1 MKRIE
6 DIDHHFKINA
16 DIPRDYRFFDP
27 RQEPMQLYGLAPN
40 DQGSYCRLPLD
51 FLKECNDGV
60 KVLAWHLAGAC
71 VRFSTDAR
79 GLAVIWSLK
88 DKGNMPHFTACGQSG
103 LELFEESDEGVVQIR
118 NFIPAMDTGSFG
130 CALNQSAFTPLPGG
144 LRHYVLYFPLY
155 NGLDELMLGFPPDA
169 RVEKGRT
176 PRIEKPIVFYGSSI
190 TNGASAT
197 HAGNAYVSIVC
208 RRLDAS
214 FLNLGFSGSARGE
227 ESIARYIA
235 GLDMSL
241 FVMDYDHNAPDAA
254 HLEATHER
262 FFRIVREAQPDL
274 PIALISKPD
283 FDIDPEGNAA
293 RRAVIRRTYE
303 HALAAGDARVRFIDG
318 ETLFGTTERRDCLVD
333 GTHPNDLGFRRMANA
348 ITPVLRELLGL

>member
-1 MKRIE
+1 MIDQVSSGVSEVAKFPSGARVRFATDSRRIALCAVVGPAGY
-6 DIDHHFKINA
+6 IKNVGAIGKC
-16 DIPRDYRFFDP
+16 
-27 RQEPMQLYGLAPN
+27 GLAGYVDGEWHYVVYPAAS
-40 DQGSYCRLPLD
+40 DAEEMTGAYDLDGKMHEHTVYLPL
-51 FLKECNDGV
+51 
-60 KVLAWHLAGAC
+60 
-71 VRFSTDAR
+71 
-79 GLAVIWSLK
+79 
-88 DKGNMPHFTACGQSG
+88 
-103 LELFEESDEGVVQIR
+103 
-118 NFIPAMDTGSFG
+118 
-130 CALNQSAFTPLPGG
+130 FTPLYD
-144 LRHYVLYFPLY
+144 LMI
-155 NGLDELMLGFPPDA
+155 GLDDDAQVKPPRPYA
-169 RVEKGRT
+169 VQ
-176 PRIEKPIVFYGSSI
+176 KPIVFYGSSI

-333 GTHPNDLGFRRMANA
+333 GTHPNDLGFRRMADA

>member
-1 MKRIE
+1 MKWY
-6 DIDHHFKINA
+6 HLT
-16 DIPRDYRFFDP
+16 DP
-27 RQEPMQLYGLAPN
+27 ALSLEGLALS
-40 DQGSYCRLPLD
+40 DREGRRYWRLPAD
-51 FLKECNDGV
+51 VIDQVNSGV
-60 KVLAWHLAGAC
+60 SEVAKFPSGARVRFATDSRRIALCAVVGPAGYIKNVGAIGKCGLAGYVDGEWHYVVYPTA
-71 VRFSTDAR
+71 SDA
-79 GLAVIWSLK
+79 
-88 DKGNMPHFTACGQSG
+88 
-103 LELFEESDEGVVQIR
+103 EE
-118 NFIPAMDTGSFG
+118 MTGAYDLDG
-130 CALNQSAFTPLPGG
+130 KMHEHTVYLPLFTPLYD
-144 LRHYVLYFPLY
+144 LMI
-155 NGLDELMLGFPPDA
+155 GLDDDAQVKPPRPYA
-169 RVEKGRT
+169 VQ
-176 PRIEKPIVFYGSSI
+176 KPIVFYGSSI

-227 ESIARYIA
+227 ENIARYIA

-333 GTHPNDLGFRRMANA
+333 GTHPNDLGFRRMADA
-348 ITPVLRELLGL
+348 ITPVLRELLCL

>member
-1 MKRIE
+1 MKWY
-6 DIDHHFKINA
+6 HLT
-16 DIPRDYRFFDP
+16 DP
-27 RQEPMQLYGLAPN
+27 ALSLEGLALS
-40 DQGSYCRLPLD
+40 DREGRRYWRLPAD
-51 FLKECNDGV
+51 VIDQVNSGV
-60 KVLAWHLAGAC
+60 SEVAKFPSGARVRFATDSRRIALCAVVGPAGYIKNVGAIGKCGLAGYVDGEWHYVVYPAA
-71 VRFSTDAR
+71 SDA
-79 GLAVIWSLK
+79 
-88 DKGNMPHFTACGQSG
+88 
-103 LELFEESDEGVVQIR
+103 EE
-118 NFIPAMDTGSFG
+118 MTGAYDLDG
-130 CALNQSAFTPLPGG
+130 KMHEHTVYLPLFTPLYD
-144 LRHYVLYFPLY
+144 LMI
-155 NGLDELMLGFPPDA
+155 GLDDDAQVKPPRPYA
-169 RVEKGRT
+169 VQ
-176 PRIEKPIVFYGSSI
+176 KPIVFYGSSI

-227 ESIARYIA
+227 ENIARYIA

-241 FVMDYDHNAPDAA
+241 FLMDYDHNAPDAA

-333 GTHPNDLGFRRMANA
+333 GTHPNDLGFRRMADA

>member
-1 MKRIE
+1 MKWY
-6 DIDHHFKINA
+6 HLT
-16 DIPRDYRFFDP
+16 DP
-27 RQEPMQLYGLAPN
+27 ALSLEGLALS
-40 DQGSYCRLPLD
+40 DREGRRYWRLPAD
-51 FLKECNDGV
+51 VIDQVNPGV
-60 KVLAWHLAGAC
+60 SEVAKFPSGAR
-71 VRFSTDAR
+71 VRFSTDSRRIALCAVVGPAGYIKNVGAIGKC
-79 GLAVIWSLK
+79 GLAGYVDGEWHYVVYPAAS
-88 DKGNMPHFTACGQSG
+88 DA
-103 LELFEESDEGVVQIR
+103 EE
-118 NFIPAMDTGSFG
+118 MTGAYDLDG
-130 CALNQSAFTPLPGG
+130 KMHEHTVYLPLFTPLYD
-144 LRHYVLYFPLY
+144 LMI
-155 NGLDELMLGFPPDA
+155 GLDDDAQVKPPRPYA
-169 RVEKGRT
+169 VQ
-176 PRIEKPIVFYGSSI
+176 KPIVFYGSSI

-227 ESIARYIA
+227 ENIARYIA

-262 FFRIVREAQPDL
+262 FFRIVREAQPGL

-333 GTHPNDLGFRRMANA
+333 GTHPNDLGFRRMADA

>member
-1 MKRIE
+1 MKWY
-6 DIDHHFKINA
+6 HLT
-16 DIPRDYRFFDP
+16 DP
-27 RQEPMQLYGLAPN
+27 ALSLEGLALS
-40 DQGSYCRLPLD
+40 DREGRRYWRLPAD
-51 FLKECNDGV
+51 VIDQVNSGV
-60 KVLAWHLAGAC
+60 SEVAKFPSGARVRFATDSRRIALCAVVGPAGYIKNVGAIGKCGLAGYVDGEWHYVVYPAA
-71 VRFSTDAR
+71 SDA
-79 GLAVIWSLK
+79 
-88 DKGNMPHFTACGQSG
+88 
-103 LELFEESDEGVVQIR
+103 EE
-118 NFIPAMDTGSFG
+118 MTGAYDLDG
-130 CALNQSAFTPLPGG
+130 KMHEHTVDLPLFTPLYD
-144 LRHYVLYFPLY
+144 LMI
-155 NGLDELMLGFPPDA
+155 GLDDDAQVKPPRPYA
-169 RVEKGRT
+169 VQ
-176 PRIEKPIVFYGSSI
+176 KPIVFYGSSI

-254 HLEATHER
+254 HLEATQER

>member
-1 MKRIE
+1 MKWY
-6 DIDHHFKINA
+6 HLT
-16 DIPRDYRFFDP
+16 DP
-27 RQEPMQLYGLAPN
+27 ALSLEGLALS
-40 DQGSYCRLPLD
+40 DREGRRYWRLPAD
-51 FLKECNDGV
+51 VIDQVNSGV
-60 KVLAWHLAGAC
+60 SEVAKFPSGARVRFATDSRRIALCAVVGPAGYIKNVGAIGKCGLAGYVDGEWHYVVYPTA
-71 VRFSTDAR
+71 SDA
-79 GLAVIWSLK
+79 
-88 DKGNMPHFTACGQSG
+88 
-103 LELFEESDEGVVQIR
+103 EE
-118 NFIPAMDTGSFG
+118 MTGAYDLDG
-130 CALNQSAFTPLPGG
+130 KMHEHTVYLPLFTPLYD
-144 LRHYVLYFPLY
+144 LMI
-155 NGLDELMLGFPPDA
+155 GLDDGAQVKPPRPYA
-169 RVEKGRT
+169 VQ
-176 PRIEKPIVFYGSSI
+176 KPIVFYGSSI

-227 ESIARYIA
+227 ENIARYIA

-333 GTHPNDLGFRRMANA
+333 GTHPNDLGFRRMADA
-348 ITPVLRELLGL
+348 ITPVLRELLCL

>member
-1 MKRIE
+1 MKWY
-6 DIDHHFKINA
+6 HLT
-16 DIPRDYRFFDP
+16 DP
-27 RQEPMQLYGLAPN
+27 ALSLEGLALS
-40 DQGSYCRLPLD
+40 DREGRRYWRLPAD
-51 FLKECNDGV
+51 VIDQVNSGV
-60 KVLAWHLAGAC
+60 SEVAKFPSGARVRFATDSRRIALCAVVGPAGYIKNVGAIGKCGLAGYVDGEWHYVVYPAA
-71 VRFSTDAR
+71 SDA
-79 GLAVIWSLK
+79 
-88 DKGNMPHFTACGQSG
+88 
-103 LELFEESDEGVVQIR
+103 EE
-118 NFIPAMDTGSFG
+118 MTGAYDLDG
-130 CALNQSAFTPLPGG
+130 KMHEHTVYLPLFTPLYD
-144 LRHYVLYFPLY
+144 LMI
-155 NGLDELMLGFPPDA
+155 GLDDDAQVKPPRPYA
-169 RVEKGRT
+169 VQ
-176 PRIEKPIVFYGSSI
+176 KPIVFYGSSI

-235 GLDMSL
+235 ELDMSL

>member
-1 MKRIE
+1 MKWY
-6 DIDHHFKINA
+6 HLT
-16 DIPRDYRFFDP
+16 DP
-27 RQEPMQLYGLAPN
+27 ALSLEGLALS
-40 DQGSYCRLPLD
+40 DREGRRYWRLPAD
-51 FLKECNDGV
+51 VIDQVNSGV
-60 KVLAWHLAGAC
+60 SEVAKFPSGARVRFATDSRRIALCAVVGPAGYIKNVGAIGKCGLAGY
-71 VRFSTDAR
+71 VD
-79 GLAVIWSLK
+79 GEWHYVVY
-88 DKGNMPHFTACGQSG
+88 PTASDV
-103 LELFEESDEGVVQIR
+103 EE
-118 NFIPAMDTGSFG
+118 MTGAYDLDG
-130 CALNQSAFTPLPGG
+130 KMHEHTVYLPLFTPLYD
-144 LRHYVLYFPLY
+144 LMI
-155 NGLDELMLGFPPDA
+155 GLDDDAQVKPPRPYA
-169 RVEKGRT
+169 VQ
-176 PRIEKPIVFYGSSI
+176 KPIVFYGSSI

-333 GTHPNDLGFRRMANA
+333 GTHPNDLGFRRMADA
-348 ITPVLRELLGL
+348 ITPVLRELLCL

>member
-1 MKRIE
+1 MIDQVNSGVSEVAKFPSGARVRFATDSRRIALCAVVGPAGY
-6 DIDHHFKINA
+6 IKNVGAIGKC
-16 DIPRDYRFFDP
+16 
-27 RQEPMQLYGLAPN
+27 GLAGYVDGEWHYVVYPAAS
-40 DQGSYCRLPLD
+40 DAEEMTGAYDLDGKMHEHTVYLPL
-51 FLKECNDGV
+51 
-60 KVLAWHLAGAC
+60 
-71 VRFSTDAR
+71 
-79 GLAVIWSLK
+79 
-88 DKGNMPHFTACGQSG
+88 
-103 LELFEESDEGVVQIR
+103 
-118 NFIPAMDTGSFG
+118 
-130 CALNQSAFTPLPGG
+130 FTPLYD
-144 LRHYVLYFPLY
+144 LMI
-155 NGLDELMLGFPPDA
+155 GLDDDAQVKPPRPYA
-169 RVEKGRT
+169 VQ
-176 PRIEKPIVFYGSSI
+176 KPIVFYGSSI

>member
-1 MKRIE
+1 MKWY
-6 DIDHHFKINA
+6 HLT
-16 DIPRDYRFFDP
+16 DP
-27 RQEPMQLYGLAPN
+27 ALSLEGLALS
-40 DQGSYCRLPLD
+40 DREGRRYWRLPAD
-51 FLKECNDGV
+51 VIDQVNSGV
-60 KVLAWHLAGAC
+60 SEVAKFPSGARVRFATDSRRIALCAVVGPAGYIKNVGAIGKCGLAGYVDGEWHYVVYPVA
-71 VRFSTDAR
+71 SDA
-79 GLAVIWSLK
+79 
-88 DKGNMPHFTACGQSG
+88 
-103 LELFEESDEGVVQIR
+103 EE
-118 NFIPAMDTGSFG
+118 MTGAYDLDG
-130 CALNQSAFTPLPGG
+130 KMHEHTVYLPLFTPLYD
-144 LRHYVLYFPLY
+144 LMI
-155 NGLDELMLGFPPDA
+155 GLDDDTQVKPPRPYA
-169 RVEKGRT
+169 VQ
-176 PRIEKPIVFYGSSI
+176 KPIVFYGSSI

>member
-1 MKRIE
+1 MKWY
-6 DIDHHFKINA
+6 HLT
-16 DIPRDYRFFDP
+16 DP
-27 RQEPMQLYGLAPN
+27 ALSLEGLALS
-40 DQGSYCRLPLD
+40 DREGRRYWRLPAD
-51 FLKECNDGV
+51 VIDQVNSGV
-60 KVLAWHLAGAC
+60 SEVAKFPSGARVRFATDSRRIALCAVVGPAGYIKNVGAIGKCGLAGYVDGEWHYVVYPAA
-71 VRFSTDAR
+71 SDA
-79 GLAVIWSLK
+79 
-88 DKGNMPHFTACGQSG
+88 
-103 LELFEESDEGVVQIR
+103 EE
-118 NFIPAMDTGSFG
+118 MTGAYDLDG
-130 CALNQSAFTPLPGG
+130 KMHEHTVYLPLFTPLYD
-144 LRHYVLYFPLY
+144 LMI
-155 NGLDELMLGFPPDA
+155 GLDDDAQVKPPRPYA
-169 RVEKGRT
+169 VQ
-176 PRIEKPIVFYGSSI
+176 KPIVFYGSSI

-333 GTHPNDLGFRRMANA
+333 GTHPNDLGFRRMADA
-348 ITPVLRELLGL
+348 ITPVLRELLCL

>member
-1 MKRIE
+1 MKWY
-6 DIDHHFKINA
+6 HLT
-16 DIPRDYRFFDP
+16 DP
-27 RQEPMQLYGLAPN
+27 ALSLEGLALS
-40 DQGSYCRLPLD
+40 DREGRRYWRLPAD
-51 FLKECNDGV
+51 VIDQVNSGV
-60 KVLAWHLAGAC
+60 SEVAKFPSGARVRFATDSRRIALCAVVGPAGYIKNVGAIGKCGLAGYVDGEWHYVVYPAA
-71 VRFSTDAR
+71 SDA
-79 GLAVIWSLK
+79 
-88 DKGNMPHFTACGQSG
+88 
-103 LELFEESDEGVVQIR
+103 EE
-118 NFIPAMDTGSFG
+118 MTGAYDLDG
-130 CALNQSAFTPLPGG
+130 KMHEHTVYLPLFTPLYD
-144 LRHYVLYFPLY
+144 LMI
-155 NGLDELMLGFPPDA
+155 GLDDDAQVKPPRPYA
-169 RVEKGRT
+169 VQ
-176 PRIEKPIVFYGSSI
+176 KPIVFYGSSI

-227 ESIARYIA
+227 ENIARYIA

-333 GTHPNDLGFRRMANA
+333 GTHPNDLGFRRMADA

>member
-1 MKRIE
+1 MKWY
-6 DIDHHFKINA
+6 HLT
-16 DIPRDYRFFDP
+16 DP
-27 RQEPMQLYGLAPN
+27 ALSLEGLALS
-40 DQGSYCRLPLD
+40 DREGRRYWRLPAD
-51 FLKECNDGV
+51 VIDQVNSGV
-60 KVLAWHLAGAC
+60 SEVAKVPSGARVRFATDSRRIALCAVVGPAGYIKNVGAIGKCGLAGYVDGEWHYVVYPVA
-71 VRFSTDAR
+71 SDA
-79 GLAVIWSLK
+79 
-88 DKGNMPHFTACGQSG
+88 
-103 LELFEESDEGVVQIR
+103 EE
-118 NFIPAMDTGSFG
+118 MTGAYDLDG
-130 CALNQSAFTPLPGG
+130 KMHEHTVYLPLFTPLYD
-144 LRHYVLYFPLY
+144 LMI
-155 NGLDELMLGFPPDA
+155 GLDDDAQVKPPRPYA
-169 RVEKGRT
+169 VQ
-176 PRIEKPIVFYGSSI
+176 KPIVFYGSSI

-262 FFRIVREAQPDL
+262 FRIVREAQPAL

>member
-1 MKRIE
+1 MKWY
-6 DIDHHFKINA
+6 HLT
-16 DIPRDYRFFDP
+16 DP
-27 RQEPMQLYGLAPN
+27 ALSLEGLALS
-40 DQGSYCRLPLD
+40 DREGRRYWRLPAD
-51 FLKECNDGV
+51 VIDQVNSGV
-60 KVLAWHLAGAC
+60 SEVAKFPSGARVRFATDSRRIALCAVVGPAGYIKNVGAIGKCGLAGYVDGEWHYVVYPAA
-71 VRFSTDAR
+71 SDA
-79 GLAVIWSLK
+79 
-88 DKGNMPHFTACGQSG
+88 
-103 LELFEESDEGVVQIR
+103 EE
-118 NFIPAMDTGSFG
+118 MTGAYDLDG
-130 CALNQSAFTPLPGG
+130 KMHEHTVYLPLFTPLYD
-144 LRHYVLYFPLY
+144 LMI
-155 NGLDELMLGFPPDA
+155 GLDDDTQVKPPRPYA
-169 RVEKGRT
+169 VQ
-176 PRIEKPIVFYGSSI
+176 KPIVFYGSSI

-333 GTHPNDLGFRRMANA
+333 GTHPNDLGFRRMADA

>member
-1 MKRIE
+1 MKWY
-6 DIDHHFKINA
+6 HLT
-16 DIPRDYRFFDP
+16 DP
-27 RQEPMQLYGLAPN
+27 ALSLEGLALS
-40 DQGSYCRLPLD
+40 DREGRRYWRLPAD
-51 FLKECNDGV
+51 VIDQVNSGV
-60 KVLAWHLAGAC
+60 SEVAKFPSGARVRFATDSRRIALCAVVGPAGYIKNVGAIGKCGLAGYVDGEWHYVVYPAA
-71 VRFSTDAR
+71 SDA
-79 GLAVIWSLK
+79 
-88 DKGNMPHFTACGQSG
+88 
-103 LELFEESDEGVVQIR
+103 EE
-118 NFIPAMDTGSFG
+118 MTGAYDLDG
-130 CALNQSAFTPLPGG
+130 KMHEHTVYLPLFTPLYD
-144 LRHYVLYFPLY
+144 LMI
-155 NGLDELMLGFPPDA
+155 GLDDDAQVKPPRPYA
-169 RVEKGRT
+169 VQ
-176 PRIEKPIVFYGSSI
+176 KPIVFYGSSI

-241 FVMDYDHNAPDAA
+241 FVMDYDHNAPDTA

-333 GTHPNDLGFRRMANA
+333 GTHPNDLGFRRMADA

>member
-1 MKRIE
+1 MKWY
-6 DIDHHFKINA
+6 HLT
-16 DIPRDYRFFDP
+16 DP
-27 RQEPMQLYGLAPN
+27 ALSLEGLALS
-40 DQGSYCRLPLD
+40 DREGRRYWRLPAD
-51 FLKECNDGV
+51 VIDQVNSGV
-60 KVLAWHLAGAC
+60 SEVAKFPSGARVRFATDSRRIALCAVVGPAGYIKNVGAIGKCGLAGYVDGEWHYVVYPAA
-71 VRFSTDAR
+71 SDA
-79 GLAVIWSLK
+79 
-88 DKGNMPHFTACGQSG
+88 
-103 LELFEESDEGVVQIR
+103 EE
-118 NFIPAMDTGSFG
+118 MTGAYDLDG
-130 CALNQSAFTPLPGG
+130 KMHEHTVYLPLFTPLYD
-144 LRHYVLYFPLY
+144 LMI
-155 NGLDELMLGFPPDA
+155 GLDDDAQVKPPRPYA
-169 RVEKGRT
+169 VQ
-176 PRIEKPIVFYGSSI
+176 KPIVFYGSSI

-227 ESIARYIA
+227 ENIARYIA

-274 PIALISKPD
+274 PIALISKPN

>member
-1 MKRIE
+1 MKWY
-6 DIDHHFKINA
+6 HLT
-16 DIPRDYRFFDP
+16 DP
-27 RQEPMQLYGLAPN
+27 ALSLEGLALS
-40 DQGSYCRLPLD
+40 DREGRRYWRLPAD
-51 FLKECNDGV
+51 VIDQVNSGV
-60 KVLAWHLAGAC
+60 SEVAKFPSGARVRFATDSRRIVLCAVVGPAGYIKNVGAIGKCGLAGYVDGEWHYVVYPAA
-71 VRFSTDAR
+71 SDA
-79 GLAVIWSLK
+79 
-88 DKGNMPHFTACGQSG
+88 
-103 LELFEESDEGVVQIR
+103 EE
-118 NFIPAMDTGSFG
+118 MTGAYDLDG
-130 CALNQSAFTPLPGG
+130 KMHEHTVYLPLFTPLYD
-144 LRHYVLYFPLY
+144 LMI
-155 NGLDELMLGFPPDA
+155 GLDDDAQVKPPRPYA
-169 RVEKGRT
+169 VQ
-176 PRIEKPIVFYGSSI
+176 KPIVFYGSSI

>member
-1 MKRIE
+1 MKWY
-6 DIDHHFKINA
+6 HLT
-16 DIPRDYRFFDP
+16 DP
-27 RQEPMQLYGLAPN
+27 ALSLEGLALA
-40 DQGSYCRLPLD
+40 DREGRRYWRLPED
-51 FLKECNDGV
+51 VIDQVNPGV
-60 KVLAWHLAGAC
+60 SEVAKFPSGAR
-71 VRFSTDAR
+71 VRFSTDSRRVALR
-79 GLAVIWSLK
+79 AVIGPAGYVKNVGAIGKCGLAGYVDGEWHYVVY
-88 DKGNMPHFTACGQSG
+88 PTASDA
-103 LELFEESDEGVVQIR
+103 EE
-118 NFIPAMDTGSFG
+118 MTGAYDLDG
-130 CALNQSAFTPLPGG
+130 KTHDHTVYLPLFTPLYD
-144 LRHYVLYFPLY
+144 LMI
-155 NGLDELMLGFPPDA
+155 GLDDGA
-169 RVEKGRT
+169 QVKS
-176 PRIEKPIVFYGSSI
+176 PRPYAVQKPLVFYGSSI

-197 HAGNAYVSIVC
+197 HAGNAYVSVVC
-208 RRLDAS
+208 RRLDAN

-227 ESIARYIA
+227 ERIARYIA

-283 FDIDPEGNAA
+283 FDMDPEGNAL

-303 HALAAGDARVRFIDG
+303 HALAAGDTRVRFIDG

-333 GTHPNDLGFRRMANA
+333 GTHPNDLGFRRMADA

>member
-1 MKRIE
+1 MKWY
-6 DIDHHFKINA
+6 HLT
-16 DIPRDYRFFDP
+16 DP
-27 RQEPMQLYGLAPN
+27 ALSLEGLALS
-40 DQGSYCRLPLD
+40 DREGRRYWRLPAD
-51 FLKECNDGV
+51 VIDQVNSGV
-60 KVLAWHLAGAC
+60 SEVAKFPSGARVRFATDSRRIALCAIVGPAGYIKNVGAIGKCGLAGYVDGEWHYVVYPAA
-71 VRFSTDAR
+71 SDA
-79 GLAVIWSLK
+79 
-88 DKGNMPHFTACGQSG
+88 
-103 LELFEESDEGVVQIR
+103 EE
-118 NFIPAMDTGSFG
+118 MTGAYDLDG
-130 CALNQSAFTPLPGG
+130 KMHEHTVYLPLFTPLYD
-144 LRHYVLYFPLY
+144 LMI
-155 NGLDELMLGFPPDA
+155 GLDDDAQVKPPRPYA
-169 RVEKGRT
+169 VQ
-176 PRIEKPIVFYGSSI
+176 KPIVFYGSSI

-333 GTHPNDLGFRRMANA
+333 GTHPNDLGFRRMADA

>member
-1 MKRIE
+1 MKWY
-6 DIDHHFKINA
+6 HLT
-16 DIPRDYRFFDP
+16 DP
-27 RQEPMQLYGLAPN
+27 ALSLEGLALS
-40 DQGSYCRLPLD
+40 DREGRRYWRLPAD
-51 FLKECNDGV
+51 VIDQVNPGV
-60 KVLAWHLAGAC
+60 SEVAKFPSGARVRFATDSRRIALCAVVGPAGYIKNVGAIGKCGLAGYVDGEWHYVVYPAA
-71 VRFSTDAR
+71 SDA
-79 GLAVIWSLK
+79 
-88 DKGNMPHFTACGQSG
+88 
-103 LELFEESDEGVVQIR
+103 EE
-118 NFIPAMDTGSFG
+118 MTGAYDLDG
-130 CALNQSAFTPLPGG
+130 KMHEHTVYLPLFTPLYD
-144 LRHYVLYFPLY
+144 LMI
-155 NGLDELMLGFPPDA
+155 GLDDDAQVKPPRPYA
-169 RVEKGRT
+169 VQ
-176 PRIEKPIVFYGSSI
+176 KPIVFYGSSI

>member
-1 MKRIE
+1 MKWY
-6 DIDHHFKINA
+6 HLT
-16 DIPRDYRFFDP
+16 DP
-27 RQEPMQLYGLAPN
+27 ALSLEGLALS
-40 DQGSYCRLPLD
+40 DREGRRYWRLPAD
-51 FLKECNDGV
+51 VIDQVNSGV
-60 KVLAWHLAGAC
+60 SEVAKFPSGARVRFATDSRRIALCAVVGPAGYIKNVGAIGKCGLAGYVDGEWHYVVYPTA
-71 VRFSTDAR
+71 SDA
-79 GLAVIWSLK
+79 
-88 DKGNMPHFTACGQSG
+88 
-103 LELFEESDEGVVQIR
+103 EE
-118 NFIPAMDTGSFG
+118 MTGAYDLDG
-130 CALNQSAFTPLPGG
+130 KMHEHTVYLPLFTPLYD
-144 LRHYVLYFPLY
+144 LMI
-155 NGLDELMLGFPPDA
+155 GLDDDAQVKPPRPYA
-169 RVEKGRT
+169 VQ
-176 PRIEKPIVFYGSSI
+176 KPIVFYGSSI

-333 GTHPNDLGFRRMANA
+333 GTHPNDLGFRRMADV
-348 ITPVLRELLGL
+348 ITPVLREMLRL

>member
-1 MKRIE
+1 MKWY
-6 DIDHHFKINA
+6 HLT
-16 DIPRDYRFFDP
+16 DP
-27 RQEPMQLYGLAPN
+27 ALSLEGLALS
-40 DQGSYCRLPLD
+40 DREGRRYWRLPAD
-51 FLKECNDGV
+51 VIDQVNSGV
-60 KVLAWHLAGAC
+60 SEVAKFPSGARVRFATDSRRIALCAVVGPAGYIKNVGAIGKCGLAGY
-71 VRFSTDAR
+71 VD
-79 GLAVIWSLK
+79 GEW
-88 DKGNMPHFTACGQSG
+88 
-103 LELFEESDEGVVQIR
+103 
-118 NFIPAMDTGSFG
+118 
-130 CALNQSAFTPLPGG
+130 
-144 LRHYVLYFPLY
+144 HYVVYPAASDAEEMTGAYDLDGKMHEHTVYLPLFTLLYDLMI
-155 NGLDELMLGFPPDA
+155 GLDDDAQVKPPRPYA
-169 RVEKGRT
+169 VQ
-176 PRIEKPIVFYGSSI
+176 KPIVFYGSSI

-227 ESIARYIA
+227 ENIARYIA

>member
-1 MKRIE
+1 MKWY
-6 DIDHHFKINA
+6 HLT
-16 DIPRDYRFFDP
+16 DP
-27 RQEPMQLYGLAPN
+27 ALSLEGLALS
-40 DQGSYCRLPLD
+40 DREGRRYWRLPAD
-51 FLKECNDGV
+51 VIDQVNSGV
-60 KVLAWHLAGAC
+60 SEVAKFPSGARVRFATDSRRIALCAVVGPAGYIKNVGAIGKCGLAGYVDGEWHYVVYPAA
-71 VRFSTDAR
+71 SDA
-79 GLAVIWSLK
+79 
-88 DKGNMPHFTACGQSG
+88 
-103 LELFEESDEGVVQIR
+103 EE
-118 NFIPAMDTGSFG
+118 MTGAYDLDG
-130 CALNQSAFTPLPGG
+130 KMHEHTVYLPLFTPLYD
-144 LRHYVLYFPLY
+144 LMI
-155 NGLDELMLGFPPDA
+155 GLDDDAQVKPPRPYA
-169 RVEKGRT
+169 VQ
-176 PRIEKPIVFYGSSI
+176 KPIVFYGSSI

-262 FFRIVREAQPDL
+262 FLRIVREAQPDL

-333 GTHPNDLGFRRMANA
+333 GTHPNDLGFRRMADA

>member
-1 MKRIE
+1 MKWY
-6 DIDHHFKINA
+6 HLT
-16 DIPRDYRFFDP
+16 DP
-27 RQEPMQLYGLAPN
+27 ALSLEGLALS
-40 DQGSYCRLPLD
+40 DREGRRYWRLPAD
-51 FLKECNDGV
+51 VIDQVNSGV
-60 KVLAWHLAGAC
+60 SEVAKFPSGARVRFATDSRRIALCAVVGPAGYIKNVGAIGKCGLAGYVDGEWRC
-71 VRFSTDAR
+71 VVYPTASDA
-79 GLAVIWSLK
+79 
-88 DKGNMPHFTACGQSG
+88 
-103 LELFEESDEGVVQIR
+103 EE
-118 NFIPAMDTGSFG
+118 MTGAYDLDG
-130 CALNQSAFTPLPGG
+130 KMHEHTVYLPLFTPLYD
-144 LRHYVLYFPLY
+144 LMI
-155 NGLDELMLGFPPDA
+155 GLDDDAQVKPPRPYA
-169 RVEKGRT
+169 VQ
-176 PRIEKPIVFYGSSI
+176 KPIVFYGSSI

-333 GTHPNDLGFRRMANA
+333 GTHPNDLGFRRMADA
-348 ITPVLRELLGL
+348 ITPVLRELLCL

>member
-1 MKRIE
+1 MKWY
-6 DIDHHFKINA
+6 HLT
-16 DIPRDYRFFDP
+16 DP
-27 RQEPMQLYGLAPN
+27 ALSLEGLALS
-40 DQGSYCRLPLD
+40 DREGRRYWRLPAD
-51 FLKECNDGV
+51 VIDQVNSGV
-60 KVLAWHLAGAC
+60 SEVAKFPSGARVRFATDSRRIALCAVVGPAGYIKNVGAIGKCGLAGYVDGEWHYVVYPAA
-71 VRFSTDAR
+71 SDA
-79 GLAVIWSLK
+79 
-88 DKGNMPHFTACGQSG
+88 
-103 LELFEESDEGVVQIR
+103 EE
-118 NFIPAMDTGSFG
+118 MTGAYDLDG
-130 CALNQSAFTPLPGG
+130 KMHEHTVYLPLFTPLYD
-144 LRHYVLYFPLY
+144 LMI
-155 NGLDELMLGFPPDA
+155 GLDDDAQVKPPRPYA
-169 RVEKGRT
+169 VQ
-176 PRIEKPIVFYGSSI
+176 KPIVFYGSSI

-283 FDIDPEGNAA
+283 FDIDPKGNAA

-333 GTHPNDLGFRRMANA
+333 GIHPNDLGFRRMADA

>member
-1 MKRIE
+1 MKWY
-6 DIDHHFKINA
+6 HLT
-16 DIPRDYRFFDP
+16 DP
-27 RQEPMQLYGLAPN
+27 ALSLEGLALS
-40 DQGSYCRLPLD
+40 DREGRRYWRLPAD
-51 FLKECNDGV
+51 VIDQVNSGV
-60 KVLAWHLAGAC
+60 SEVAKFPSGARVRFATDSRRIALCAVVGPAGYIKNVGAIGKCGLAGYVDGEWHYVVYPAA
-71 VRFSTDAR
+71 SDA
-79 GLAVIWSLK
+79 
-88 DKGNMPHFTACGQSG
+88 
-103 LELFEESDEGVVQIR
+103 EE
-118 NFIPAMDTGSFG
+118 MTGAYDLDG
-130 CALNQSAFTPLPGG
+130 KMHEHTVYLPLFTPLYD
-144 LRHYVLYFPLY
+144 LMI
-155 NGLDELMLGFPPDA
+155 GLDDDAQVKPPRPYA
-169 RVEKGRT
+169 VQ
-176 PRIEKPIVFYGSSI
+176 KPIVFYGSSI

-241 FVMDYDHNAPDAA
+241 FVMDYDYNAPDAA

>member
-1 MKRIE
+1 MKWY
-6 DIDHHFKINA
+6 HLT
-16 DIPRDYRFFDP
+16 DP
-27 RQEPMQLYGLAPN
+27 ALSLEGLALS
-40 DQGSYCRLPLD
+40 DREGRRYWRLPAD
-51 FLKECNDGV
+51 VIDQVNSGV
-60 KVLAWHLAGAC
+60 SEVAKFPSGARVRFATDSRRIALCAVVGPAGYIKNVGAIGKCGLAGYVDGEWHYVVYPAA
-71 VRFSTDAR
+71 SDA
-79 GLAVIWSLK
+79 
-88 DKGNMPHFTACGQSG
+88 
-103 LELFEESDEGVVQIR
+103 EE
-118 NFIPAMDTGSFG
+118 MTGAYDLDG
-130 CALNQSAFTPLPGG
+130 KMHEHTVYLPLFTPLYD
-144 LRHYVLYFPLY
+144 LMI
-155 NGLDELMLGFPPDA
+155 GLDDDAQVKPPRPYA
-169 RVEKGRT
+169 VQ
-176 PRIEKPIVFYGSSI
+176 KPIVFYGSSI

-318 ETLFGTTERRDCLVD
+318 ETLFGTTERRDCRVD
-333 GTHPNDLGFRRMANA
+333 GTHPNVLGFRRMANA

>member
-1 MKRIE
+1 MKWY
-6 DIDHHFKINA
+6 HLT
-16 DIPRDYRFFDP
+16 DP
-27 RQEPMQLYGLAPN
+27 ALSLEGLALS
-40 DQGSYCRLPLD
+40 DREGRRYWRLPAD
-51 FLKECNDGV
+51 VIDQVNSGV
-60 KVLAWHLAGAC
+60 SEVAKFPSGARVRFATDSRRIALCAVVGPAGYIKNVGAIGKCGLAGYVDGEWHYVVYPVA
-71 VRFSTDAR
+71 SDA
-79 GLAVIWSLK
+79 
-88 DKGNMPHFTACGQSG
+88 
-103 LELFEESDEGVVQIR
+103 EE
-118 NFIPAMDTGSFG
+118 MTGAYDLDG
-130 CALNQSAFTPLPGG
+130 KMHEHTVYLPLFTPLYD
-144 LRHYVLYFPLY
+144 LMI
-155 NGLDELMLGFPPDA
+155 GLDDDAQVKPPRPYA
-169 RVEKGRT
+169 VQ
-176 PRIEKPIVFYGSSI
+176 KPIVFYGSSI

>member
-1 MKRIE
+1 MKWY
-6 DIDHHFKINA
+6 HLT
-16 DIPRDYRFFDP
+16 DP
-27 RQEPMQLYGLAPN
+27 ALSLEGLALS
-40 DQGSYCRLPLD
+40 DREGRRYWRLPAD
-51 FLKECNDGV
+51 VIDQVSSGV
-60 KVLAWHLAGAC
+60 SEVAKFPSGARVRFATDSRRIALCAVVGPAGYIKNVGAIGKCGLAGYVDGEWHYVVYPAA
-71 VRFSTDAR
+71 SDA
-79 GLAVIWSLK
+79 
-88 DKGNMPHFTACGQSG
+88 
-103 LELFEESDEGVVQIR
+103 EE
-118 NFIPAMDTGSFG
+118 MTGAYDLDG
-130 CALNQSAFTPLPGG
+130 KMHEHTVYLPLFTPLYD
-144 LRHYVLYFPLY
+144 LMI
-155 NGLDELMLGFPPDA
+155 GLDDDTQVKPPRPYA
-169 RVEKGRT
+169 VQ
-176 PRIEKPIVFYGSSI
+176 KPIVFYGSSI

-333 GTHPNDLGFRRMANA
+333 GTHPNDLGFRRMADA

>member
-1 MKRIE
+1 MKWY
-6 DIDHHFKINA
+6 HLT
-16 DIPRDYRFFDP
+16 DP
-27 RQEPMQLYGLAPN
+27 ALSLEGLALS
-40 DQGSYCRLPLD
+40 DREGRRYWRLPAD
-51 FLKECNDGV
+51 VIDQVNSGV
-60 KVLAWHLAGAC
+60 SEVAKFPSGARVRFATDSRRIALCAVVGPAGYIKNVGAIGKCGLAGYVDGEWHYVVYPAA
-71 VRFSTDAR
+71 SDA
-79 GLAVIWSLK
+79 
-88 DKGNMPHFTACGQSG
+88 
-103 LELFEESDEGVVQIR
+103 EE
-118 NFIPAMDTGSFG
+118 MTGAYDLDG
-130 CALNQSAFTPLPGG
+130 KMHEHTVYLPLFTPLYD
-144 LRHYVLYFPLY
+144 LMI
-155 NGLDELMLGFPPDA
+155 GLDDDAQLKPPRPYA
-169 RVEKGRT
+169 VQ
-176 PRIEKPIVFYGSSI
+176 KPIVFYGSSI

-227 ESIARYIA
+227 ENIARYIA

>member
-1 MKRIE
+1 MKWY
-6 DIDHHFKINA
+6 HLT
-16 DIPRDYRFFDP
+16 DP
-27 RQEPMQLYGLAPN
+27 ALSLEGLALS
-40 DQGSYCRLPLD
+40 DREGRRYWRLPAD
-51 FLKECNDGV
+51 VIDQVNSGV
-60 KVLAWHLAGAC
+60 SEVAKFPSGARVRFATDSRRIALCAVVGPAGYIKNVGAIGKCGLAGYVDGEWHYVVYPAA
-71 VRFSTDAR
+71 SDA
-79 GLAVIWSLK
+79 
-88 DKGNMPHFTACGQSG
+88 
-103 LELFEESDEGVVQIR
+103 EE
-118 NFIPAMDTGSFG
+118 MTGAYDLDG
-130 CALNQSAFTPLPGG
+130 KMHEHTVYLPLFTPLYD
-144 LRHYVLYFPLY
+144 LMI
-155 NGLDELMLGFPPDA
+155 GLDDDAQVKPPRPYA
-169 RVEKGRT
+169 VQ
-176 PRIEKPIVFYGSSI
+176 KPIVFYGSSI

-227 ESIARYIA
+227 ENIARYIA

>member
-1 MKRIE
+1 MKWY
-6 DIDHHFKINA
+6 HLT
-16 DIPRDYRFFDP
+16 DP
-27 RQEPMQLYGLAPN
+27 AFSLEGLALS
-40 DQGSYCRLPLD
+40 DREGRRYWRLPAD
-51 FLKECNDGV
+51 VIDQVNSGV
-60 KVLAWHLAGAC
+60 SEVAKFPSGARVRFATDSRRIALCAVVGPAGYIKNVGAIGKCGLAGYVDGEWHYVVYPAA
-71 VRFSTDAR
+71 SDA
-79 GLAVIWSLK
+79 
-88 DKGNMPHFTACGQSG
+88 
-103 LELFEESDEGVVQIR
+103 EE
-118 NFIPAMDTGSFG
+118 MTGAYDLDG
-130 CALNQSAFTPLPGG
+130 KMHEHTVYLPLFTPLYD
-144 LRHYVLYFPLY
+144 LMI
-155 NGLDELMLGFPPDA
+155 GLDDDAQVKPPRPYA
-169 RVEKGRT
+169 VQ
-176 PRIEKPIVFYGSSI
+176 KPIVFYGSSI

-227 ESIARYIA
+227 EHIARYIA
-235 GLDMSL
+235 GLDMGL

-333 GTHPNDLGFRRMANA
+333 GTHPNDLGFRRMADA

>member
-1 MKRIE
+1 MKWY
-6 DIDHHFKINA
+6 HLT
-16 DIPRDYRFFDP
+16 DP
-27 RQEPMQLYGLAPN
+27 ALSLEGLALS
-40 DQGSYCRLPLD
+40 DREGRRYWRLPAD
-51 FLKECNDGV
+51 VIDQVNSGV
-60 KVLAWHLAGAC
+60 SEVAKFPSGARVRFATDSRRIALCAVVGPAGYIKNVGAIGKCGLAGYVDGEWHYVVYPAA
-71 VRFSTDAR
+71 SDA
-79 GLAVIWSLK
+79 
-88 DKGNMPHFTACGQSG
+88 
-103 LELFEESDEGVVQIR
+103 EE
-118 NFIPAMDTGSFG
+118 MTGAYDLDG
-130 CALNQSAFTPLPGG
+130 KMHEHTVYLPLFTPLYD
-144 LRHYVLYFPLY
+144 LMI
-155 NGLDELMLGFPPDA
+155 GLDDEAQVKPPRPYA
-169 RVEKGRT
+169 VQ
-176 PRIEKPIVFYGSSI
+176 KPIVFYGSSI

-235 GLDMSL
+235 ELDMSL

-333 GTHPNDLGFRRMANA
+333 GTHPNDLGFRRMADA